1 MLPRFFLLFKHLLIA
16 IAKGMACGWRDDWSD
31 SDWLYLSSF
40 PSLVDSSQAH
50 ASQACPVSDSVK
62 MCGLNPSEVTGI
74 SIRVCTTVS
83 ERLFSSSEH

>member
-16 IAKGMACGWRDDWSD
+16 IAKGMSWGWRDDWSD
-31 SDWLYLSSF
+31 SERLYLSSF
-40 PSLVDSSQAH
+40 PSLVISSQAP
-50 ASQACPVSDSVK
+50 ASQTSPVSDSVK
-62 MCGLNPSEVTGI
+62 PSGLNPREVTGI